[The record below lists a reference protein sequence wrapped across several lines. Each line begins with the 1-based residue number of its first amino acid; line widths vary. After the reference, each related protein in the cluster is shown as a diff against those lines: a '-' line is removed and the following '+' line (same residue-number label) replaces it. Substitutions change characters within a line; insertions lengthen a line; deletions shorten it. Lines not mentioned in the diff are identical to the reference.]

1 MLLLVKV
8 HLGLFIEKGTEAVK
22 RNDLVIMIDV
32 LRCSSTI
39 ITALYNGIIE
49 ITPVESLEEAIELR
63 KNQSDLILAGERN
76 GLKPNGFD
84 LGNSPNEFIS
94 GSPEG
99 KKAVITTSNGTKAL
113 EKVKNC
119 KWVLVGTFLNSES
132 VVNAAFKLAKEEKS
146 GITILLAS
154 SSEDIY
160 LEDFICGGL
169 LSKKLL
175 SMGANL
181 DDSAYASMLAWNNA
195 KENLNEIIKKSHH
208 GEYLKGIG
216 FENDIDFCLKIDLYP
231 IVPWSNNGKIGL
243 LPKERFIS

>member
-1 MLLLVKV
+1 MLLLIKV
-8 HLGLFIEKGTEAVK
+8 HLGLFIEKGAEAVK
-22 RNDLVIMIDV
+22 RNDIVIMIDV

-39 ITALYNGIIE
+39 ITALFNGIIE
-49 ITPVESLEEAIELR
+49 IIPVESLEEAIELR
-63 KNQSDLILAGERN
+63 KNQNDLILAGERN

-84 LGNSPNEFIS
+84 LGNSPNEFNS
-94 GSPEG
+94 SRFEG
-99 KKAVITTSNGTKAL
+99 KKVVITTSNGTKAL

-119 KWVLVGTFLNSES
+119 KWVLVGAFLNAES
-132 VVNAAFKLAKEEKS
+132 VVNAAFKLAKEEKV

-160 LEDFICGGL
+160 LEDFICSGL

-181 DDSAYASMLAWNNA
+181 DDSAHASMLAWNNA
-195 KENLNEIIKKSHH
+195 KENLNEIIKRSQH
-208 GEYLKGIG
+208 GEYLKRIG

-231 IVPWSNNGKIGL
+231 IVPWSSNGKIGL
-243 LPKERFIS
+243 LLKERFIS